1 MAAVSSTRSF
11 STAPAVDSERELI
24 LRCQRYEAEALG
36 EFFDRFHDGVYHFL
50 AARTGDP
57 GLAQELTTETFARA
71 LALLPRHRNRGA
83 GLAPWLLRVAN
94 GRLAERRRPHAAV
107 AAGSSPPELPE
118 GTEPDV
124 AAARLRAALDRLPP
138 EQQEVLS
145 LRFLAP
151 LPLNV
156 VARAMHRGPGAVQ
169 TLQARG
175 LKNLAR
181 ILDPAPGPGM
191 MGS

>member
-1 MAAVSSTRSF
+1 MAAVSSTRLF
-11 STAPAVDSERELI
+11 SAALAVDSERELI
-24 LRCQRYEAEALG
+24 LRCQRYEAEALA
-36 EFFDRFHDGVYHFL
+36 EFFERFHDGVYHFL

-57 GLAQELTTETFARA
+57 GLAQELTAETFTRA

-94 GRLAERRRPHAAV
+94 GRLTERRRPLGAV
-107 AAGSSPPELPE
+107 PTGLSPAGLPE
-118 GTEPDV
+118 GPDPEAV
-124 AAARLRAALDRLPP
+124 AARLRAALDRLSP

-156 VARAMHRGPGAVQ
+156 VAKAMHRGPAAIQAV
-169 TLQARG
+169 QARG

-181 ILDPAPGPGM
+181 ILAPVAEPGT
-191 MGS
+191 GT